1 MTKKKSKKLSASNN
15 AAQPSYPLLFIDRCA
30 WSNRLGEA
38 LATAGVKFTPHHNH
52 FEQACPDVDWL
63 PVVGREGWVVVT
75 RDKNIR
81 RKPNEIQAFKEN
93 NVLAIV
99 LSSGSSSQASAADT
113 ADLLLK
119 LLPKLMRKIQASKPP
134 TMLTVTLMGTISQ
147 VNL

>member
-15 AAQPSYPLLFIDRCA
+15 AAQLSYPLLFIDRCA
-30 WSNRLGEA
+30 WSNRLGET
-38 LATAGVKFTPHHNH
+38 LTTAGIDFTPHHDH

-63 PVVGREGWVVVT
+63 PVVGKNGWIVIT

-81 RKPNEIQAFKEN
+81 RKPNELQAFKEN

-99 LSSGSSSQASAADT
+99 LSSGSSSQSSAADT
-113 ADLLLK
+113 ADLLQR

-134 TMLTVTLMGTISQ
+134 TMLTVTLMGTISS
-147 VNL
+147 VKF

>member
-1 MTKKKSKKLSASNN
+1 
-15 AAQPSYPLLFIDRCA
+15 
-30 WSNRLGEA
+30 LGEA
-38 LATAGVKFTPHHNH
+38 LTTAEIDFTPHHDH

-63 PVVGREGWVVVT
+63 PVVGKNGWIVIT

-81 RKPNEIQAFKEN
+81 RKPNELQAFKEN

-113 ADLLLK
+113 AELLLR

-134 TMLTVTLMGTISQ
+134 QMLTVTVLGTISA
-147 VNL
+147 VKF

>member
-1 MTKKKSKKLSASNN
+1 MKKKKSKKPSASNN
-15 AAQPSYPLLFIDRCA
+15 AAQLSYPLLFIDRCA

-38 LATAGVKFTPHHNH
+38 LTTADIKFTPHHDH

-63 PVVGREGWVVVT
+63 PIVGNKGWVVIT

-81 RKPNEIQAFKEN
+81 RKPNELQAFKEN

-113 ADLLLK
+113 AELLIR
-119 LLPKLMRKIQASKPP
+119 LLPKLMRKIIVSKPP
-134 TMLTVTLMGTISQ
+134 LMLTVTLMGNISS
-147 VNL
+147 VKL

>member
-1 MTKKKSKKLSASNN
+1 MKKKKSKKPSASSN
-15 AAQPSYPLLFIDRCA
+15 AARPNHPLLFIDRCA

-38 LATAGVKFTPHHNH
+38 LTTANIPFTPHHEH

-63 PVVGREGWVVVT
+63 PVVGKNGWVVVT

-81 RKPNEIQAFKEN
+81 RKPNELHAFKDN

-113 ADLLLK
+113 ANLLVELYA
-119 LLPKLMRKIQASKPP
+119 KLMRKIKAGKPP
-134 TMLTVTLMGTISQ
+134 LMFNVTLMGTISL
-147 VNL
+147 VKL